1 MINFALVCQV
11 CGSHRIYAS
20 LVSGKASRRS
30 NHHRCNTLLTLLLSQ
45 MPFYGKKRYDL
56 SRPKEYSLRL
66 ANTIILLRRH
76 IVELIMNCK
85 FDFKGRRW
93 KRVSKQAKA
102 FVEDLLVA
110 DPEDRATAD
119 SAYRSTWLNRRQ
131 MATVR
136 NPHEEENEKAQQS
149 LLKYAG
155 YSKLKKVVSIPFL
168 RSNL

>member
-1 MINFALVCQV
+1 
-11 CGSHRIYAS
+11 
-20 LVSGKASRRS
+20 
-30 NHHRCNTLLTLLLSQ
+30 
-45 MPFYGKKRYDL
+45 
-56 SRPKEYSLRL
+56 
-66 ANTIILLRRH
+66 
-76 IVELIMNCK
+76 MNCK

>member
-1 MINFALVCQV
+1 
-11 CGSHRIYAS
+11 
-20 LVSGKASRRS
+20 
-30 NHHRCNTLLTLLLSQ
+30 
-45 MPFYGKKRYDL
+45 
-56 SRPKEYSLRL
+56 
-66 ANTIILLRRH
+66 
-76 IVELIMNCK
+76 MNCK
-85 FDFKGRRW
+85 YDFKGRRW

-119 SAYRSTWLNRRQ
+119 SAYRSNWLNRRQ

-155 YSKLKKVVSIPFL
+155 YSKLKKVV
-168 RSNL
+168 RMV